1 MRTAHEL
8 ALCDWRRFSEVGLGG
23 WGDGRAATPRVQ
35 ALLDRLDGGE
45 ALASEQAYIEAMRSE
60 FPVGEVP
67 HDWVNASAPGGKYLP
82 QLGEQVTYLTH
93 GHIRFVEV
101 RIFCARISVHT
112 CMHLPATVDLVR
124 FLNFLGHRG
133 EGHPREAAVGALP
146 RGPASTR
153 AFCHSASL
161 THSLYG

>member
-1 MRTAHEL
+1 MLEGNLVRSPMPPQVRS
-8 ALCDWRRFSEVGLGG
+8 RR
-23 WGDGRAATPRVQ
+23 
-35 ALLDRLDGGE
+35 
-45 ALASEQAYIEAMRSE
+45 
-60 FPVGEVP
+60 
-67 HDWVNASAPGGKYLP
+67 DWVNASAPGGKYLP

-112 CMHLPATVDLVR
+112 CMHLPATVDLVH

-153 AFCHSASL
+153 ALCHAASL
-161 THSLYG
+161 NHSLYG